1 MKTSN
6 ALIQQL
12 LKAEEEAEEIVHK
25 AKENR
30 VKMLKDARFSAE
42 EELKAFRLKE
52 EERFKVEVEQR
63 LGQNDS
69 LTNELADRTKADIE
83 TIKNDFVENKDQVL
97 AFINEKVLDV
107 NIVIGSQ
114 KVSILRNYAE
124 RGADP

>member
-52 EERFKVEVEQR
+52 EERFKVEFEQR

-69 LTNELADRTKADIE
+69 LASELADRTKADIE
-83 TIKNDFVENKDQVL
+83 IIKNDYLENKDEVL
-97 AFINEKVLDV
+97 AFINGKVLDV
-107 NIVIGSQ
+107 NIVLGSK
-114 KVSILRNYAE
+114 KVAILRNYAA
-124 RGADP
+124 RGVDP